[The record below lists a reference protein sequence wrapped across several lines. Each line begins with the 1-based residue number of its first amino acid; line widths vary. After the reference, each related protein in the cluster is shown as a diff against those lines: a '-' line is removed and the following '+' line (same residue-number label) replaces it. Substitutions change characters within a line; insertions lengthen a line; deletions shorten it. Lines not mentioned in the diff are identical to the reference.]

1 MSKYVNATNPFKIEG
16 RSCWYVKITNTD
28 PDTGRKRHL
37 KKTTGVR
44 VDEKDSY
51 KKALEAGLKVLAK
64 YQTNFDP
71 SSPNRLRDFAEN
83 YIAEREAEGLSARTI
98 EDIRSTF
105 NAFIASRGATVF
117 ISQITG
123 RDVRGF
129 LFKEQRSGFSAN
141 RHFKYLR
148 TAFNRAGRDGQIPS
162 NPFDQID
169 TNALRKRM
177 KPRPRGLLTSE
188 EVIQIY
194 SLMPKAS
201 FAERTYA
208 NFFLFLYGTAFRRGE
223 ACFLETKDYNF
234 NDKVIRAVDKIEHS
248 LKTEA
253 SQGEIPMLPYSELA
267 LKEQLKNK
275 NQHKDVRI
283 RESRYVFCKREGEHY
298 DPETLSCAI
307 LTRVRAVCKLL
318 GINSNGV
325 DLHSL
330 RHSLI
335 QHLIDSGVE
344 PITVSKLARHENLS
358 TTLNYYHKTK
368 DTHAKFEAVL
378 RVADQMPLPTSVVES
393 EGVSTFIDATL
404 RETGVVAPEYEGSIV

>member
-1 MSKYVNATNPFKIEG
+1 MSKYVNATNPFEIEG
-16 RSCWYVKITNTD
+16 RACWYVKVTFTD

-44 VDEKDSY
+44 VDDKDSY
-51 KKALEAGLKVLAK
+51 KKALEERVRILAK
-64 YQTNFDP
+64 HQTHFDP

-83 YIAEREAEGLSARTI
+83 YIADREAEGLSSRTI
-98 EDIRSTF
+98 DDIRDSFT
-105 NAFIASRGATVF
+105 AFIMSRGATVF

-123 RDVRGF
+123 RDVRSF

-148 TAFNRAGRDGQIPS
+148 TAFSRAVRDGQILS

-169 TNALRKRM
+169 TKALRKRM
-177 KPRPRGLLTSE
+177 KPRPRGLLTSDQ
-188 EVIQIY
+188 VIEIY

-223 ACFLETKDYNF
+223 ACFLETKDYSF
-234 NDKVIRAVDKIEHS
+234 NDKIIRAVDKEEHS

-253 SQGEIPMLPYSELA
+253 SQAEIPMLPYSEIA

-275 NQHKDVRI
+275 NQHKDERI
-283 RESRYVFCKREGEHY
+283 RESRYVFCKRQGEHY
-298 DPETLSCAI
+298 DPETLTCAI

-358 TTLNYYHKTK
+358 TTLNFYHKTK
-368 DTHAKFEAVL
+368 DTHAKFEAIL
-378 RVADQMPLPTSVVES
+378 RVTNQMSLPASVVES
-393 EGVSTFIDATL
+393 EGISTFVDATL
-404 RETGVVAPEYEGSIV
+404 RETGVVVSEYEGSVV